1 MKTRIRYLTKFN
13 FTIAFTERQPL
24 LFPKDVEA
32 ASSRAGTSAYEE
44 ALRRGIAL
52 VKDRKAASL
61 LDAAKRAG
69 GLSIFDL
76 TEKLARE
83 VKNLSQKVEVE

>member
-1 MKTRIRYLTKFN
+1 MT
-13 FTIAFTERQPL
+13 FTSCFLQ
-24 LFPKDVEA
+24 DVEA
-32 ASSRAGTSAYEE
+32 ASSRVGTSAYEE

-83 VKNLSQKVEVE
+83 VNSVMFTEEIDHHFYCHD

>member
-1 MKTRIRYLTKFN
+1 MYVMYERIITV
-13 FTIAFTERQPL
+13 FTSCQQ
-24 LFPKDVEA
+24 DVEA

-52 VKDRKAASL
+52 VKERKAASL

-83 VKNLSQKVEVE
+83 VT

>member
-1 MKTRIRYLTKFN
+1 MP
-13 FTIAFTERQPL
+13 ATEVLDASMFLSSSQ
-24 LFPKDVEA
+24 DVEA

-83 VKNLSQKVEVE
+83 VSNH

>member
-1 MKTRIRYLTKFN
+1 M
-13 FTIAFTERQPL
+13 
-24 LFPKDVEA
+24 
-32 ASSRAGTSAYEE
+32 
-44 ALRRGIAL
+44 RRGIAL
-52 VKDRKAASL
+52 VKERKAASL

-83 VKNLSQKVEVE
+83 VTLKVGIYRVYNYNLN

>member
-1 MKTRIRYLTKFN
+1 MQCTYSLL
-13 FTIAFTERQPL
+13 ATEDLNASMSSQ
-24 LFPKDVEA
+24 DVEA

-83 VKNLSQKVEVE
+83 VTYEL